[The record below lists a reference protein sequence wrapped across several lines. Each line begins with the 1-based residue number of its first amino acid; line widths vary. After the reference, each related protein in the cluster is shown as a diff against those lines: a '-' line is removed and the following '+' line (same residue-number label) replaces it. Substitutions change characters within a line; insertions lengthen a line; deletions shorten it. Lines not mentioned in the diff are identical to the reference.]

1 MLISHTLGVGKR
13 QVKVDRTARR
23 QRKADR
29 KSTNS
34 SFNSSA
40 EVYSEMIEFKA
51 CSRCKGDVKTN
62 QDIYGPYRQCL
73 QCGRMQDVKVV
84 ADKREAVGSKNRAA

>member
-1 MLISHTLGVGKR
+1 
-13 QVKVDRTARR
+13 
-23 QRKADR
+23 
-29 KSTNS
+29 
-34 SFNSSA
+34 
-40 EVYSEMIEFKA
+40 MIEFKA

>member
-1 MLISHTLGVGKR
+1 M
-13 QVKVDRTARR
+13 
-23 QRKADR
+23 
-29 KSTNS
+29 
-34 SFNSSA
+34 

-51 CSRCKGDVKTN
+51 CFRCKGDVKTN

-73 QCGRMQDVKVV
+73 QCGRMQDVQVV